1 MIGSIMTSSR
11 YGGFSL
17 VEVLVALLVFA
28 IGALGL
34 AAEIAALTRQVA
46 HSRRAARVSAAA
58 AMRLERLQA
67 GACTTRSNGTELV
80 MQGGSALAALHWSW
94 STAGAEGTVFQ
105 VRVVADPGPLT
116 MGRAVPA
123 ETLRAVVSC
132 DS

>member
-17 VEVLVALLVFA
+17 VEVVVALLVFA

-94 STAGAEGTVFQ
+94 STAGAGTVFQ